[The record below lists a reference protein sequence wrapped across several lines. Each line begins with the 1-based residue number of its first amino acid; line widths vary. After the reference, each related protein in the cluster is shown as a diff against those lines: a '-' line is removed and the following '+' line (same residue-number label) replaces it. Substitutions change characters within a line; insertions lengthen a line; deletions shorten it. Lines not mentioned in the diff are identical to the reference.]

1 MAVSDSLW
9 ERESWTSAVVKKK
22 HVEQE
27 YFDFLFSELRIYF
40 NSGDC
45 RKTDQ
50 DCVDEFRFVYVEFD

>member
-1 MAVSDSLW
+1 M
-9 ERESWTSAVVKKK
+9 VKKK